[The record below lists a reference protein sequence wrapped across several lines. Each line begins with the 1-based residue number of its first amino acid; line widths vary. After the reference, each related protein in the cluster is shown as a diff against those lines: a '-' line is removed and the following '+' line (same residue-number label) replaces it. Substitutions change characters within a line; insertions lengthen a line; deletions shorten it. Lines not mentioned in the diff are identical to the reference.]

1 MARVKKKKKKN
12 SVHTQPN
19 PPRSSREKYQT
30 ENSCISLTT
39 IATEALFAASATRF
53 ISFLRELAGS
63 SGFPE
68 PEASPTPVQA
78 GVFLGM
84 DPLLLVEVGVGFGTR
99 RVDSLFVLDE
109 DDEDIMP
116 A

>member
-1 MARVKKKKKKN
+1 M
-12 SVHTQPN
+12 
-19 PPRSSREKYQT
+19 
-30 ENSCISLTT
+30 
-39 IATEALFAASATRF
+39 ATEALLAASATRF

-68 PEASPTPVQA
+68 PEASPTPAQA

-99 RVDSLFVLDE
+99 RVDSLLVLDE

-116 A
+116 V